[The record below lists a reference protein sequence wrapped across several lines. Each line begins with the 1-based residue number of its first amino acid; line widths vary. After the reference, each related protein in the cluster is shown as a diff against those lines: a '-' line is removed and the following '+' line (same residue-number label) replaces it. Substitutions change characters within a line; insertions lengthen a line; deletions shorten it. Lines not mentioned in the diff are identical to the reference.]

1 MLFSRLLQNI
11 QKIKYTNNNLYHKN
25 EYIYYKLM
33 QNKIQSTIKST
44 ILLPK
49 TVSLSLLNYRNTQQ
63 KLELQLK
70 YNKYDNNFI
79 ENKKSK
85 SKSKSKSK
93 INIKN
98 KIVLTMIGTTIIL
111 VSCTSFCYY
120 IIISNINLLFY
131 L

>member
-79 ENKKSK
+79 LFGLLSIGRNKL
-85 SKSKSKSK
+85 
-93 INIKN
+93 NF
-98 KIVLTMIGTTIIL
+98 GTT
-111 VSCTSFCYY
+111 
-120 IIISNINLLFY
+120 
-131 L
+131 